1 MEVQSMAALILCID
15 NQPTALLARQRIL
28 ATGKHEVVSAENPI
42 VAMELFLSLPVDV
55 VVMDNYLGDTT
66 GVALAQEM
74 KRHKPHI
81 PILLIFGDIDLP
93 EDCGVCD
100 QFLSKLAGP
109 QELLHRVQALLE
121 RKIA

>member
-1 MEVQSMAALILCID
+1 MPSLILCID
-15 NQPTALLARQRIL
+15 DQPTALLARQTVL

-42 VAMELFLSLPVDV
+42 VAMELFLTLPIDA
-55 VVMDNYLGDTT
+55 VVMDNSLGDTT
-66 GVALAQEM
+66 GVALAREM
-74 KRHKPHI
+74 KRHKPHV
-81 PILLIFGDIDLP
+81 PILLISGAIDLP
-93 EDCGVCD
+93 EDCDVCD